1 MVYQK
6 YQMKSKGL
14 DIYSAA
20 KSAIC
25 ISLLSATAYLV
36 IPVPP
41 SGISLM
47 TIMVNLIG
55 LVLTPLQAG
64 LSMAAYLLMGLIGLP
79 VFSGGTSGP
88 SKIFGPT
95 GGYYFGFVLA
105 AVLISLF
112 KGKEFSFSRY
122 SAVTIL
128 VGIPA
133 QHVCAIIMMCIYGV
147 NIKDAFLTISL
158 PFILGDIIK
167 AVMASYVGVKVNE
180 RIEKIYM

>member
-1 MVYQK
+1 MTNK
-6 YQMKSKGL
+6 KL
-14 DIYSAA
+14 DIYSVA

-47 TIMVNLIG
+47 TVMVNLIG
-55 LVLTPLQAG
+55 LVLTPSQSA

-79 VFSGGTSGP
+79 VFSGGTSGS
-88 SKIFGPT
+88 SKIFSPT

-122 SAVTIL
+122 CAVTVF

-133 QHVCAIIMMCIYGV
+133 QHICAVIMMCIYGV

-167 AVMASYVGVKVNE
+167 AVMASHVGVKVNMA
-180 RIEKIYM
+180 IEKINI

>member
-1 MVYQK
+1 MAYQIF
-6 YQMKSKGL
+6 QMTNKSL

-47 TIMVNLIG
+47 TVMVNLIG
-55 LVLTPLQAG
+55 LVLTPSQAG

-88 SKIFGPT
+88 SKIFSPT

-112 KGKEFSFSRY
+112 KGKGFSFSRY
-122 SAVTIL
+122 CAVTVL

-133 QHVCAIIMMCIYGV
+133 QHICAIIMMCIYGV

-158 PFILGDIIK
+158 PFILGDIVK
-167 AVMASYVGVKVNE
+167 AAMASYVGVKVNMA
-180 RIEKIYM
+180 IEKINI